1 MDQKIKKQAI
11 PKANQEMFRL
21 IKTSPEMTRKKEVP
35 KRALMV
41 GFFSCLNKKKMR
53 IKAMTFNMAKVFVPI
68 PILGTIK
75 KLKFKIQ
82 ILETSRVPIL
92 ATCVFSLIKFRVIK
106 KMATDKKKRIKE
118 LEWLKKLL
126 TTGF

>member
-11 PKANQEMFRL
+11 PKANQEMLRL
-21 IKTSPEMTRKKEVP
+21 IRISPERMRKNEVP

-53 IKAMTFNMAKVFVPI
+53 IKAMTFSMAKVFVPI
-68 PILGTIK
+68 PILGTTK

-82 ILETSRVPIL
+82 ILETSKVPIL
-92 ATCVFSLIKFRVIK
+92 AICVFSLIKLRVIK
-106 KMATDKKKRIKE
+106 KMAAHKKKRMKE
-118 LEWLKKLL
+118 LE
-126 TTGF
+126 